1 MEWQILDESPANE
14 WSHYHLMASI
24 EDGDELFTLEAGWQ
38 QCLYMVTVRSDAS
51 DDAIVSLCIFADD
64 DPSKFAHQLM
74 RMTQTDTGTR
84 LRTIDARLQDAFV
97 MTSDLRRSVD
107 W

>member
-1 MEWQILDESPANE
+1 MEWQILDESPANK
-14 WSHYHLMASI
+14 WSHYYLMASI

-51 DDAIVSLCIFADD
+51 DDASDDAIVSLCIFADD

-74 RMTQTDTGTR
+74 
-84 LRTIDARLQDAFV
+84 LSLIHI
-97 MTSDLRRSVD
+97 
-107 W
+107 